1 MADIA
6 FFGLGTM
13 GLPMAL
19 NLLKAGLNASVTFL
33 LYKPVVTALRKSGL
47 VPAAGSRRAQGRP
60 AGLLLA
66 AALAAATCLLFLL
79 SWNSLI

>member
-19 NLLKAGLNASVTFL
+19 NLLKAGH
-33 LYKPVVTALRKSGL
+33 
-47 VPAAGSRRAQGRP
+47 
-60 AGLLLA
+60 
-66 AALAAATCLLFLL
+66 CLHVMPFRGIMEGPREVERLGCVFHEILECML
-79 SWNSLI
+79 